1 MLVNEKV
8 AIDHGL
14 KADEYKKI
22 CDLLKRTP
30 NLTELGI
37 FSAMWN
43 EHCSYKSSK
52 LHLKKLPTKSEKV
65 IQGPGENAGV
75 IDIEDDDAIVFKIES
90 HNHPSFIEPY
100 QGAATGVG
108 GIMRDVFTMGARPIA
123 NLNSIHFGSPQNKK
137 TKNLLRGVV
146 HGIGGYGNCMGV
158 PTIAGQTCFDS
169 SYNGNILVN
178 AMTLGL
184 VKKNKIFY
192 SKAAGLNKPVIY
204 VGSKTGRDGIHGAS
218 MASASFDDKI
228 EEKKPTVQVGD
239 PFTEKLL
246 LEACLELMEGDSI
259 ISIQDM
265 GAAGLTSS
273 SIEMASKGNLGIK
286 IDLNKVPCRE
296 TKMTPYEI
304 MLSESQ
310 ERMLIV
316 LENGKEEHAKKIFDK
331 WNLDFAVI
339 GKTTNSKKIE
349 LFFDDEQVANIP
361 VNSLVENAPMYDRK
375 WKKAKLPKKNKF
387 KNVDFNNLKI
397 KDVLKKILSNHNV
410 CSKEW
415 IWQQYDHTVMGDT
428 IQKPGGDSGVVR
440 VHGTNKAVAASVDSS
455 AVYCWAHPLTGGKQI
470 VAESWRNLI
479 SVGAKPIAI
488 TNCLNFGSPENEDN
502 MGEFVECVE
511 GIAEASKYL
520 NFPVVSGNVSFYN
533 QTKEVGIKP
542 TPAIGGVGLIKD
554 YKKMITMNFKEI
566 NNLVLIIG
574 KTEGHIDQSLFAR
587 TILDEKNGPP
597 PEVNL
602 FNEKNNGESL
612 LELIDNNYIKSA
624 HDISLGG
631 LLTAISKMC
640 IKGNKGIKLSKSKNL
655 MNEIEYFFSED
666 QGRYIIEINPKDLSE
681 VVKILKKNSVHYE
694 ELGIII
700 DNELVISQKTKVT
713 IDELK
718 SYNTNWLKNY
728 MSS

>member
-1 MLVNEKV
+1 MLVNEKI
-8 AIDHGL
+8 ATDHGL
-14 KADEYKKI
+14 KVDEYKKI

-43 EHCSYKSSK
+43 EHCSYKSSR
-52 LHLKKLPTKSEKV
+52 LHLKKLPTKGKKV

-75 IDIEDDDAIVFKIES
+75 IDIEDGDAIVFKIES

-123 NLNSIHFGSPQNKK
+123 NLNSIHFGSPQHKK

-158 PTIAGQTCFDS
+158 PTIAGQTSFDS

-218 MASASFDDKI
+218 MASASFDEKI

-246 LEACLELMEGDSI
+246 LEACLELMAGDSI
-259 ISIQDM
+259 IAIQDM

-273 SIEMASKGNLGIK
+273 SIEMASKGNLGIE
-286 IDLNKVPCRE
+286 INLNKVPCRE

-310 ERMLIV
+310 ERMLII
-316 LENGKEEHAKKIFDK
+316 LENGKEDLAKKIFDK

-339 GKTTNSKKIE
+339 GKTTNTKNIE
-349 LFFDDEQVANIP
+349 LFFDNERVANIP
-361 VNSLVENAPMYDRK
+361 VNTLVENSPLYDRK
-375 WKKAKLPKKNKF
+375 WKKSKLPKKNKI
-387 KNVDFNNLKI
+387 KKETLNKLKI
-397 KDVLKKILSNHNV
+397 KDVLKKILSNQNI

-440 VHGTNKAVAASVDSS
+440 VHGTEKAVAATVDSS

-479 SVGAKPIAI
+479 SVGATPIAI
-488 TNCLNFGSPENEDN
+488 TNCLNFGSPEKEEN
-502 MGEFVECVE
+502 MGEFVECVQ
-511 GIAEASKYL
+511 GIGEASKYL

-533 QTKEVGIKP
+533 QTKEIGIKP
-542 TPAIGGVGLIKD
+542 TPSIGGVGLIKD
-554 YKKMITMNFKEI
+554 YKKMVTMDFKEI
-566 NNLVLIIG
+566 NNLVILIG

-597 PEVNL
+597 PEINL

-612 LELIDNNYIKSA
+612 LNLIEKDYIRSA

-631 LLTAISKMC
+631 LITAISKMC
-640 IKGNKGIKLSKSKNL
+640 IKGNKGIKLNKLKNL
-655 MNEIEYFFSED
+655 INEIEYLFAED
-666 QGRYIIEINPKDLSE
+666 QGRYLIEIKPEDLKNVS
-681 VVKILKKNSVHYE
+681 KILEKNSVYHE
-694 ELGIII
+694 NLGVII
-700 DNELVISQKTKVT
+700 DKEMIINEKTKLT

-728 MSS
+728 MSA

>member
-1 MLVNEKV
+1 MIVNEQI

-14 KADEYKKI
+14 KSEEYKKI
-22 CDLLKRTP
+22 CQLLKRTP
-30 NLTELGI
+30 NITELGI

-43 EHCSYKSSK
+43 EHCSYKSSR
-52 LHLKKLPTKSEKV
+52 LHLKKLPTKRKKV

-75 IDIEDDDAIVFKIES
+75 IDIEDGDAIVFKIES

-123 NLNSIHFGSPQNKK
+123 NLNSIHFGSPQHKK

-158 PTIAGQTCFDS
+158 PTIAGQTSFDS

-218 MASASFDDKI
+218 MASASFDEKI

-246 LEACLELMEGDSI
+246 LEACLELMAGDSI
-259 ISIQDM
+259 IAIQDM

-273 SIEMASKGNLGIK
+273 SIEMASKGNLGIE
-286 IDLNKVPCRE
+286 INLNKVPCRE
-296 TKMTPYEI
+296 TRMTPYEI

-316 LENGKEEHAKKIFDK
+316 LENGKEDIAKKIFDK
-331 WNLDFAVI
+331 WNLDFAII
-339 GKTTNSKKIE
+339 GKTTNSKNIE
-349 LFFDDEQVANIP
+349 LFFNQEQVAKIP
-361 VNSLVENAPMYDRK
+361 VNILVENSPMYDRK
-375 WKKAKLPKKNKF
+375 WKKSKLPKKNKI
-387 KNVDFNNLKI
+387 KNEVLNKLKI
-397 KDVLKKILSNHNV
+397 KDVLKKILSNQNI

-455 AVYCWAHPLTGGKQI
+455 AVYCWAHPLTGGKQV

-488 TNCLNFGSPENEDN
+488 TNCLNFGSPEKEDN
-502 MGEFVECVE
+502 MGEFVECVQ
-511 GIAEASKYL
+511 GIGEASKYL

-542 TPAIGGVGLIKD
+542 TPSIGGVGLIKD
-554 YKKMITMNFKEI
+554 YKKMISMDLKEVD
-566 NNLVLIIG
+566 NLVLIIG

-597 PEVNL
+597 PEINL
-602 FNEKNNGESL
+602 FNEKNNGESIL
-612 LELIDNNYIKSA
+612 NLIDKGYVKSA

-631 LLTAISKMC
+631 LLVAISKMC
-640 IKGNKGIKLSKSKNL
+640 IRGNKGIKINKSKKL
-655 MNEIEYFFSED
+655 INEIEYFFAED
-666 QGRYIIEINPKDLSE
+666 QGRYLIEVNKEDLKE
-681 VVKILKKNSVHYE
+681 VTKILNKNSVHHE

-700 DNELVISQKTKVT
+700 QNDMIINEKTKVT

-718 SYNTNWLKNY
+718 SYYTNWLSKY
-728 MSS
+728 MS

>member
-8 AIDHGL
+8 AIEHGL
-14 KADEYKKI
+14 KAEEYKKI
-22 CDLLKRTP
+22 CELLDRTP
-30 NLTELGI
+30 NITELGI

-43 EHCSYKSSK
+43 EHCSYKSSR
-52 LHLKKLPTKSEKV
+52 LHLKKLPTKGKKV

-75 IDIEDDDAIVFKIES
+75 IDVEDGDAIVFKIES

-123 NLNSIHFGSPQNKK
+123 NLNSIHFGSPQHKK

-146 HGIGGYGNCMGV
+146 HGIGGYGNCMGI
-158 PTIAGQTCFDS
+158 PTIAGQTAFDS

-218 MASASFDDKI
+218 MASASFDEKI

-246 LEACLELMEGDSI
+246 LEACLELMSGDSI
-259 ISIQDM
+259 IAIQDM

-273 SIEMASKGNLGIK
+273 SIEMASKGNLGIE
-286 IDLNKVPCRE
+286 INLNKVPCRE
-296 TKMTPYEI
+296 AKMTPYEI

-316 LENGKEEHAKKIFDK
+316 LENGKEETAKKIFDK

-339 GKTTNSKKIE
+339 GKTTDTKNIE
-349 LFFDDEQVANIP
+349 LFFDNEQVAKIP
-361 VNSLVENAPMYDRK
+361 VNTLVENSPMYDRK
-375 WKKAKLPKKNKF
+375 WKKSKLPKKNRIK
-387 KNVDFNNLKI
+387 KDVINKLKI
-397 KDVLKKILSNHNV
+397 KDVLKKILSNPNI

-415 IWQQYDHTVMGDT
+415 IWRQYDHTVMGDT

-440 VHGTNKAVAASVDSS
+440 IHGTNKAVAASVDSS
-455 AVYCWAHPLTGGKQI
+455 AVYCWAHPLTGGKQV

-479 SVGAKPIAI
+479 AVGATPIAI
-488 TNCLNFGSPENEDN
+488 TNCLNFGSPEKEEN
-502 MGEFVECVE
+502 MGEFVECVQ
-511 GIAEASKYL
+511 GIGEASEYL
-520 NFPVVSGNVSFYN
+520 KFPVVSGNVSFYN

-542 TPAIGGVGLIKD
+542 TPSIGGVGLIKD
-554 YKKMITMNFKEI
+554 YKKMVTMDFKEKD
-566 NNLVLIIG
+566 NLVLVIG

-587 TILDEKNGPP
+587 AILDEKNGPP

-612 LELIDNNYIKSA
+612 LSLIDNNYIKSA

-631 LLTAISKMC
+631 LLTALCKMS
-640 IKGNKGIKLSKSKNL
+640 IKGNKGIKLKKSKNL
-655 MNEIEYFFSED
+655 INEIEYFFAED
-666 QGRYIIEINPKDLSE
+666 QGRYIIEINPKDLKE
-681 VVKILKKNSVHYE
+681 VTKILNKNSVYHE
-694 ELGIII
+694 ELGVVVDKELII
-700 DNELVISQKTKVT
+700 NEKTKVT

-718 SYNTNWLKNY
+718 SYNTNWLTNY